1 MTKAAEATR
10 YAPPLLQAVR
20 RGADL
25 LTPKARLEMRNPVE
39 VGARNNT
46 LLAFFFVRCE
56 FREMGTPVARNLISV
71 RCNFT
76 ISLFLEIHTQIRES
90 QRGRDH
96 RLRHRDLRV
105 GPDVLH
111 LPRTTG
117 RSADRS
123 SRGEKIVTVVRFNV
137 DTSCVFPRFSKSRK
151 FSTLSLCE
159 NHWLHSGPFG

>member
-1 MTKAAEATR
+1 
-10 YAPPLLQAVR
+10 
-20 RGADL
+20 
-25 LTPKARLEMRNPVE
+25 
-39 VGARNNT
+39 
-46 LLAFFFVRCE
+46 
-56 FREMGTPVARNLISV
+56 MGTPEARNLIGV

-76 ISLFLEIHTQIRES
+76 ISLFLEIHTQVRES

-123 SRGEKIVTVVRFNV
+123 SRGEKIVTIQFVRFSV
-137 DTSCVFPRFSKSRK
+137 ESLLTLHVFFQDSQSHAN
-151 FSTLSLCE
+151 FQ
-159 NHWLHSGPFG
+159 H